1 LLVPKRQ
8 LPASLGW
15 SFAFGVP
22 NLQIGNPRKTRLT
35 QRSQLN
41 TSIVLN
47 IIWISFFLAAF
58 CTALFKLVF
67 LGDQQVFAQIMEAMF
82 ALSKSAFEISLGLTG
97 VLALWLGI
105 MRIGEKSGF
114 ILLLTQSL
122 TPLFSRLMPDVPK
135 GHPALGAIV
144 MNISAN
150 ALGLD
155 NAATPLGIKAMQ
167 ELQTLNP
174 HPETASN
181 AQILFLVI
189 NTAGVTLFPV
199 TIFTYRAQ
207 LGAANP
213 TDVFIPILIATYVGT
228 MVGLFTVAYV
238 QKINLLDKVIVAYL
252 GGFTLVVGGILA
264 YFSSLPQ
271 QQMLEQSAIISNF
284 ILFSLVITFILG
296 AINKEINAYDA
307 FIEGAKEGFHTATTI
322 IPYLV
327 AMLVAIGVFR
337 ASGALDLLAD
347 LARTIVHYF
356 MLDDRFV
363 DALPT
368 ALMKPFSG
376 SGARAM
382 MIDTMKTMGADSF
395 AGRLSSIVQGSTETT
410 FYVLAIY
417 FGSVGIKHIRHAAAC
432 GIIADF
438 AGIVASIFV
447 AYWFFG

>member
-1 LLVPKRQ
+1 M
-8 LPASLGW
+8 
-15 SFAFGVP
+15 
-22 NLQIGNPRKTRLT
+22 
-35 QRSQLN
+35 
-41 TSIVLN
+41 LN

-58 CTALFKLVF
+58 FTALFKLIF
-67 LGDQQVFAQIMEAMF
+67 LHDQQVFAHLMEAMF
-82 ALSKSAFEISLGLTG
+82 SLSKSAFEISLGLTG
-97 VLALWLGI
+97 ILALWLGI
-105 MRIGEKSGF
+105 MRIGELSGF
-114 ILLLTQSL
+114 IQLLTQSL

-155 NAATPLGIKAMQ
+155 NAATPLGIKAMK

-174 HPETASN
+174 NPETASN

-189 NTAGVTLFPV
+189 NTSGVTLFPV

-213 TDVFIPILIATYVGT
+213 TDVFIPILIATYMST
-228 MVGLFTVAYV
+228 LTGLLAVAFV
-238 QKINLLDKVIVAYL
+238 QKINLLDKVVMAYV
-252 GGFTLVVGGILA
+252 GGFTLMVGSILA
-264 YFSSLPQ
+264 YFSGLTQ
-271 QQMLEQSAIISNF
+271 QQMLEQSAAVSNI
-284 ILFSLVITFILG
+284 ILFSLVIAFIFG
-296 AINKEINAYDA
+296 AVYKGINAYDA
-307 FIEGAKEGFHTATTI
+307 FIEGAREGFHTAVTI

-347 LARTIVHYF
+347 LARAVVHF
-356 MLDDRFV
+356 FRLDDRFI

-368 ALMKPFSG
+368 ALIKPFSG

-382 MIDTMKTMGADSF
+382 MIDTMKTHGADSF
-395 AGRLSSIVQGSTETT
+395 AGRLASIVQGSTETT

-417 FGSVGIKHIRHAAAC
+417 FGAVGIKNIRHAAAC

-438 AGIVASIFV
+438 GGIIAAILVG
-447 AYWFFG
+447 YWFFG

>member
-1 LLVPKRQ
+1 M
-8 LPASLGW
+8 
-15 SFAFGVP
+15 
-22 NLQIGNPRKTRLT
+22 
-35 QRSQLN
+35 
-41 TSIVLN
+41 LN
-47 IIWISFFLAAF
+47 IIWISFFIIAF
-58 CTALFKLVF
+58 LTALFKLLVM
-67 LGDQQVFAQIMEAMF
+67 GDQQIFTQIMAAMF
-82 ALSKSAFEISLGLTG
+82 SLSKTAFDIALGLTG

-105 MRIGEKSGF
+105 MRIGERSGF
-114 ILLLTQSL
+114 VQLLTKGLS
-122 TPLFSRLMPDVPK
+122 PLFAKLMPEVPK
-135 GHPALGAIV
+135 NHPALAAIV

-174 HPETASN
+174 DKTTASN

-189 NTAGVTLFPV
+189 NTSAVTLFPV

-213 TDVFIPILIATYVGT
+213 TDVFIPILIATYLST
-228 MVGLFTVAYV
+228 LFGLLAVASV
-238 QKINLLDKVIVAYL
+238 QKINLLDKTILSYL
-252 GGFTLVVGGILA
+252 GGLTLFVAGILL
-264 YFSSLPQ
+264 YFARLTQ
-271 QQMLEQSAIISNF
+271 QQMLQQSALISNI
-284 ILFSLVITFILG
+284 ILFSLVIVFIAG
-296 AINKEINAYDA
+296 AAYQRINAYEA
-307 FIEGAKEGFHTATTI
+307 FIAGAKEGFQTAVTI

-337 ASGALDLLAD
+337 ASGALDLIAD
-347 LARTIVHYF
+347 LIRHLANAAS
-356 MLDDRFV
+356 LDTRFV

-382 MIDTMKTMGADSF
+382 MVDTMQAHGADSF
-395 AGRLSSIVQGSTETT
+395 AGRVSSIVQGSTETT
-410 FYVLAIY
+410 FYVLAVY
-417 FGSVGIKHIRHAAAC
+417 FGAVGIKNIRHAAAC

-438 AGIVASIFV
+438 AGIIAAIIV

>member
-1 LLVPKRQ
+1 M
-8 LPASLGW
+8 A
-15 SFAFGVP
+15 
-22 NLQIGNPRKTRLT
+22 
-35 QRSQLN
+35 
-41 TSIVLN
+41 
-47 IIWISFFLAAF
+47 
-58 CTALFKLVF
+58 
-67 LGDQQVFAQIMEAMF
+67 AMF
-82 ALSKSAFEISLGLTG
+82 SLSKTAFEISLGLTG

-105 MRIGEKSGF
+105 MRIGERSGF
-114 ILLLTQSL
+114 IQLLTRAL

-135 GHPALGAIV
+135 NHPALAAMV

-155 NAATPLGIKAMQ
+155 NAATPLGIKAMK

-174 HPETASN
+174 TPDTASN

-189 NTAGVTLFPV
+189 NTSAVTLFPV

-213 TDVFIPILIATYVGT
+213 TDVFIPILIATYMST
-228 MVGLFTVAYV
+228 MMGLLAVAVV
-238 QKINLLDKVIVAYL
+238 QKINLLDKVIFSYIA
-252 GGFTLVVGGILA
+252 GFTLSISGILY
-264 YFSSLPQ
+264 YFSQLSQ
-271 QQMLEQSAIISNF
+271 EQMLLQSALISNV
-284 ILFSLVITFILG
+284 ILFTLVISFICV
-296 AINKEINAYDA
+296 AAYKRINAYEA
-307 FIEGAKEGFHTATTI
+307 FIEGAKEGFQTAITI

-337 ASGALDLLAD
+337 ASGTLELIIEFIRSMVHKFGLDP
-347 LARTIVHYF
+347 
-356 MLDDRFV
+356 RFI

-382 MIDTMKTMGADSF
+382 MVDTMQIYGADSF

-410 FYVLAIY
+410 FYVLAVY
-417 FGSVGIKHIRHAAAC
+417 FGSVGIKNVRHAVSC

-438 AGIVASIFV
+438 SGIIAAIFI